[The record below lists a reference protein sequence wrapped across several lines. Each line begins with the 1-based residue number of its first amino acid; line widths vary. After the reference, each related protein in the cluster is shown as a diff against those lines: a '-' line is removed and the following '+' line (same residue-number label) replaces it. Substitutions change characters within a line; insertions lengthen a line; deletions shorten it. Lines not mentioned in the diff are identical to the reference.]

1 MIERSVVLI
10 KPDGVERN
18 LIGNILSCYEDN
30 GLKIIELKLMRATR
44 EIAEKHYSQHK
55 GKDFYEELITF
66 ITRGPLV
73 AVILKGEDAIARIRK
88 INGATSPTD
97 AEEGSIR
104 HRYARSKTEN
114 CVHASDNIESANE
127 EIQLWFSELK
137 NLDEMLNK

>member
-1 MIERSVVLI
+1 MIEKSVVLI

-18 LIGNILSCYEDN
+18 IIGNILSCYEDN
-30 GLKIIELKLMRATR
+30 GLKIVALKLMRATR

-66 ITRGPLV
+66 ITRSPLC
-73 AVILKGEDAIARIRK
+73 ALILQGEDAVARIRK

-97 AEEGSIR
+97 AEEGTIR

-114 CVHASDNIESANE
+114 CVHASDTVESAKE
-127 EIQLWFSELK
+127 EIALWFPEI
-137 NLDEMLNK
+137 

>member
-18 LIGNILSCYEDN
+18 IIGNIISCYEAN
-30 GLKIIELKLMRATR
+30 GLKIVELKLMKATR
-44 EIAEKHYSQHK
+44 EIAEQHYCQHK

-66 ITRGPLV
+66 ITRSPLC
-73 AVILKGEDAIARIRK
+73 AIILKGEDAVARIRS

-97 AEEGSIR
+97 AAEGTIR

-114 CVHASDNIESANE
+114 CVHASDTVESAKE
-127 EIQLWFSELK
+127 EIALWF
-137 NLDEMLNK
+137 

>member
-18 LIGNILSCYEDN
+18 IIGNILSCYEDN
-30 GLKIIELKLMRATR
+30 GLKIVELKLMKATR
-44 EIAEKHYSQHK
+44 EIAEQHYCQHK

-66 ITRGPLV
+66 ITRSPLC
-73 AVILKGEDAIARIRK
+73 AIILKGEDAVARIRS

-97 AEEGSIR
+97 AAEGTIR

-114 CVHASDNIESANE
+114 CVHASDTVESAKE
-127 EIQLWFSELK
+127 EIALWF
-137 NLDEMLNK
+137 

>member
-18 LIGNILSCYEDN
+18 IIGNIISCYEAN
-30 GLKIIELKLMRATR
+30 GLKIVELKLMKATR
-44 EIAEKHYSQHK
+44 EIAEKHYCQHK

-66 ITRGPLV
+66 ITRSPLC
-73 AVILKGEDAIARIRK
+73 AIILKGEDAVARIRS

-97 AEEGSIR
+97 AAEGTIR

-114 CVHASDNIESANE
+114 CVHASDTVESAKE
-127 EIQLWFSELK
+127 EIELWFPEVE
-137 NLDEMLNK
+137 NNK

>member
-18 LIGNILSCYEDN
+18 IIGNIISCYEAN
-30 GLKIIELKLMRATR
+30 GLKIVELKLIQATR
-44 EIAEKHYSQHK
+44 EIAEKHYCQHK

-66 ITRGPLV
+66 ITRSPLC
-73 AVILKGEDAIARIRK
+73 AIILKGEDAVARVRQ

-97 AEEGSIR
+97 AAEGTIR

-114 CVHASDNIESANE
+114 CVHASDTVESANE
-127 EIQLWFSELK
+127 EIELWFSELK
-137 NLDEMLNK
+137 NIDELLNK

>member
-18 LIGNILSCYEDN
+18 IIGNILSCYEAN
-30 GLKIIELKLMRATR
+30 GLKIVELKLMRATR

-55 GKDFYEELITF
+55 GKDFYEELIAF
-66 ITRGPLV
+66 ITRSPLC
-73 AVILKGEDAIARIRK
+73 AVILKGEDAVARIRK

-114 CVHASDNIESANE
+114 CVHASDTVESAKE
-127 EIQLWFSELK
+127 EIALWFPEVE
-137 NLDEMLNK
+137 N

>member
-18 LIGNILSCYEDN
+18 IIGNILSCYEDN
-30 GLKIIELKLMRATR
+30 GLKIVALKLMKATR

-66 ITRGPLV
+66 ITRSPLC
-73 AVILKGEDAIARIRK
+73 AMILQGEDAVARIRK

-97 AEEGSIR
+97 AAEGTIR

-114 CVHASDNIESANE
+114 CVHASDTVESAKE
-127 EIQLWFSELK
+127 EIALWFTEI
-137 NLDEMLNK
+137 

>member
-1 MIERSVVLI
+1 MVEKSMVLI

-18 LIGNILSCYEDN
+18 IIGNIISCYEAN
-30 GLKIIELKLMRATR
+30 GLKVVELKLMQATR

-66 ITRGPLV
+66 ITRSPLC
-73 AVILKGEDAIARIRK
+73 AIILKGEDAVARIRS

-97 AEEGSIR
+97 AAEGTIR

-114 CVHASDNIESANE
+114 CVHASDTVESAKE
-127 EIQLWFSELK
+127 EIELWFPEVENHK
-137 NLDEMLNK
+137 